1 MSGMIL
7 YQPIADLM
15 YVQIIGPSSSQRGEK
30 LKIKTIGTS
39 MPGLPVEQLFS
50 FIIIL
55 GQN

>member
-1 MSGMIL
+1 MCKSLAHHHPKGGKK
-7 YQPIADLM
+7 Q
-15 YVQIIGPSSSQRGEK
+15 
-30 LKIKTIGTS
+30 KIKTIGTS